1 MKKVNLEQ
9 RYIIELKHSIKFKTS
24 MPGKYIWQCFYQRV
38 STLNKFYDFELT
50 LGAALLI
57 EVVLRGIF

>member
-38 STLNKFYDFELT
+38 STLNKFCDFELT

>member
-24 MPGKYIWQCFYQRV
+24 MPGPLL
-38 STLNKFYDFELT
+38 STFGNVFIKQSQLSSFMILS
-50 LGAALLI
+50 
-57 EVVLRGIF
+57 